1 MCRVNSLRLENKAA
15 HSPLFRSWRKSVS
28 SAISLL
34 GKAAEQSCKH
44 THSWV
49 TTGAVHALVSPS
61 RHISHAGIW
70 FIDALQIH
78 ASFNAKPQRIFHLQ
92 TQRGLRVSPAACGS
106 VQKDA
111 CCCWVITAHT
121 HTHTH
126 WQNGSQHYLIFLN
139 IILKWFYIRVFM
151 EMEETFKPI

>member
-121 HTHTH
+121 HTHSLTKRLSTLPH
-126 WQNGSQHYLIFLN
+126 FPKHYSQVVLHSGLYGDG
-139 IILKWFYIRVFM
+139 RV
-151 EMEETFKPI
+151 I